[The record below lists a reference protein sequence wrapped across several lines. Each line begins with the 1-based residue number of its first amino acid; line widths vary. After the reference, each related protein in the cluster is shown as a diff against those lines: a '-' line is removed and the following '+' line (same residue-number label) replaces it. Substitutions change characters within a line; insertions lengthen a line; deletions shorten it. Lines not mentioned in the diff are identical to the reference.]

1 MRKLG
6 LSILFGAALM
16 ALPQS
21 ASAGG
26 LFYAGSGTKPLGR
39 GAAFLVRADD
49 PMALLYNPAA
59 LADLD
64 DAQLLANFNLALL
77 DACMDPAGT
86 ADETNGPTD
95 PDITGGDDD
104 DPDTSISALDG
115 WKRDQGTYGQSYGA
129 ASETPQKRADVT
141 RFGVV
146 PAGPPSALR
155 RSWLGTTMP
164 KVCNDTG
171 LLPIPNFV
179 FTQQLFKKPKPAR
192 SAGKHGLTLAIG
204 FVAPGAVAKTTWGNE
219 DGTVRAKGHAT
230 ADQIA
235 DAVPD
240 SSTGT
245 LGKRLPAGIRPDAVC
260 DPDKEDCSDYCNPE
274 TDPTCPAG
282 KQYFCDPGKYDCD
295 LLPTPTRYMLVQ
307 QDPLAVPITIGVGYR
322 PFPWLAV
329 GGAFT
334 YQAVFFKS
342 IVYGVQTPSVTPEL
356 DMRIENE
363 LRDYFVP
370 IVNASILVTPFRGL
384 DAMAYFKWQ
393 DKMQGATAVTIT
405 DGAYTVGGPAGRLP
419 VTTKIKAGD
428 GIETIVPQPWEAGAG
443 VRFALPVQGGFSF
456 SLPTSARE
464 DPMST
469 EWFDIEANFVLEHN
483 SSVKDF
489 VLKSKENPFDVFQG
503 YDGDDDPENPQT
515 DPQDPDCS
523 TIPGQTRPDPT
534 SRCVSQLTFLKEM
547 TLRRDWKNQYVFRVG
562 ADVNI
567 IPGVFTV
574 RAGYN
579 FETRGVTPALQSID
593 AFPSQRQGIHAG
605 LTWRVG
611 RFDLSAAYAHLFQEQ
626 IRVLPYGTTGKDAAD
641 TRASSPSSDT
651 VAVNAG
657 VYDVSWDVFSIG
669 GNMHF

>member
-6 LSILFGAALM
+6 LLIFLAAMLV
-16 ALPQS
+16 AAPQS

-39 GAAFLVRADD
+39 GAAFMVRADD

-59 LADLD
+59 LADLEG
-64 DAQLLANFNLALL
+64 AQLLANFNLALL
-77 DACMDPAGT
+77 DACLDPAGT

-95 PDITGGDDD
+95 TMITGTDDENGD
-104 DPDTSISALDG
+104 TRVSELDG

-129 ASETPQKRADVT
+129 SNAADADVT
-141 RFGVV
+141 RFGVI
-146 PAGPPSALR
+146 PAGSPSSLR

-171 LLPIPNFV
+171 LLPIPNLV
-179 FTQQLFKKPKPAR
+179 FTQQLFKEPKAQR
-192 SAGKHGLTLAIG
+192 RTGKHGLTLALG

-260 DPDKEDCSDYCNPE
+260 DPSRDDCSDYCNPE
-274 TDPTCPAG
+274 TDPTCPVG
-282 KQYFCDPGKYDCD
+282 KQYFCDPSKYDCD
-295 LLPTPTRYMLVQ
+295 LLPTPTRHMLVQ
-307 QDPLAVPITIGVGYR
+307 QDPLAIPITIGVGYR
-322 PFPWLAV
+322 PLPWLAV
-329 GGAFT
+329 GAAFT

-342 IVYGVQTPSVTPEL
+342 TVYGVQTPSVTPEL

-363 LRDYFVP
+363 LKDYFVP
-370 IVNASILVTPFRGL
+370 IVNGSILLTPFRGL

-393 DKMQGATAVTIT
+393 DKMEGDTAVTIT
-405 DGAYTVGGPAGRLP
+405 DGAYSVGGAAGRLP
-419 VTTKIKAGD
+419 VSTTIKAGE
-428 GIETIVPQPWEAGAG
+428 GIRTTVPQPWEAGAG
-443 VRFALPVQGGFSF
+443 IRFAMPLHGGFSMAM
-456 SLPTSARE
+456 PTTGRE

-469 EWFDIEANFVLEHN
+469 EWFDIEADFVLEHN
-483 SSVKDF
+483 SSVKEF
-489 VLKSKENPFDVFQG
+489 VLSSKENPFDVFQG
-503 YDGDDDPENPQT
+503 YDGDDDPENPTT
-515 DPQDPDCS
+515 DPKDPNCS
-523 TIPGQTRPDPT
+523 TVPGSAPGPN
-534 SRCVSQLTFLKEM
+534 SRCVSQLTFLKRM
-547 TLRRDWKNQYVFRVG
+547 ALRRDWKNQYVFRLG
-562 ADVNI
+562 ADVNV
-567 IPGVFTV
+567 IPSVLSL

-593 AFPSQRQGIHAG
+593 AFPSKRQGLHAG
-605 LTWRVG
+605 LTWRIG
-611 RFDLSAAYAHLFQEQ
+611 SWDLSAAYAHLFQEQ
-626 IRVLPYGTTGKDAAD
+626 IRVLPYGVINKDAAD
-641 TRASSPSSDT
+641 MRASSPSSDT

-657 VYDVSWDVFSIG
+657 VYDVSWDVFSLG
-669 GNMHF
+669 MNKRF